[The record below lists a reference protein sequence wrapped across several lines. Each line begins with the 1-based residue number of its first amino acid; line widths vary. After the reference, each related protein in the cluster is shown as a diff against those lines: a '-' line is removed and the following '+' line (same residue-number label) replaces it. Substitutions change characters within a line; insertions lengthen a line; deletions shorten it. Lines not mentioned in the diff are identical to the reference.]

1 MSSVRKLN
9 QKQRQRINNYL
20 ESYVYERLDAVM
32 ADVFGAEPAE
42 ESHSARAYTVPLS
55 TGHPGFRI
63 NPVGAIRRLEKKGV
77 DWRKELKMTI
87 GKRIG
92 RSK

>member
-20 ESYVYERLDAVM
+20 EPYVYEKLDEVM
-32 ADVFGAEPAE
+32 AEVFGAEPAE
-42 ESHSARAYTVPLS
+42 NPHAARAYTVPLS
-55 TGHPGFRI
+55 TGHPGFRL

-77 DWRKELKMTI
+77 DWREELGM
-87 GKRIG
+87 RIG
-92 RSK
+92 LGK